1 MVSNGK
7 VCPHC
12 RLLGHSVMKHR
23 HLRLLGYQVVSVPWF
38 EWDSLLGPPRKHE
51 YLQQRIRG
59 AEDTKA

>member
-1 MVSNGK
+1 MMKGRSI
-7 VCPHC
+7 CPHC

-59 AEDTKA
+59 AADKNA